1 MITHIHKRIHYSL
14 RCVII
19 ISMKENYTIS
29 VDSNLLEVMREYYQP
44 YLINSD
50 GEYVDFMA
58 KNNDVVIT
66 AYLSKKETKK
76 VTFFGEEAL
85 KEARIWKP
93 NYEPQEKKE
102 AVKESWM
109 FFDDQIGS
117 DEVGVGDFLGPM
129 IVVAAFVSKKDISK
143 LREYGIHDS
152 KKMTDKQI
160 LEVGPKL
167 VKEFHFSKLTLN
179 NEKYNEMLDKG
190 ENLNSM
196 KAKMHNR
203 ALLNMHKE
211 YEDVINIF
219 VDQFVQE
226 STYYKYLNDNNE
238 EQVKD
243 IIFKTKGES
252 YFPCVALASV
262 IARYSYLK
270 EMERLSEQYGMKFP
284 FGASKRVTASAK
296 DFFEKYGLEEFN
308 KVAKKNFANY
318 REVVSI
324 DLI

>member
-1 MITHIHKRIHYSL
+1 
-14 RCVII
+14 
-19 ISMKENYTIS
+19 
-29 VDSNLLEVMREYYQP
+29 
-44 YLINSD
+44 
-50 GEYVDFMA
+50 
-58 KNNDVVIT
+58 
-66 AYLSKKETKK
+66 
-76 VTFFGEEAL
+76 
-85 KEARIWKP
+85 
-93 NYEPQEKKE
+93 
-102 AVKESWM
+102 M
-109 FFDDQIGS
+109 FFEDQIGS

-129 IVVAAFVSKKDISK
+129 IVVAAFVSKFDIKK

-160 LEVGPKL
+160 LEIGPTL
-167 VKEFHFSKLTLN
+167 VKEFHFSKLTLP

-203 ALLNMHKE
+203 ALLNMHKQ
-211 YEDVINIF
+211 YLDVLNIL

-226 STYYKYLNDNNE
+226 NTYYKYLNDASE

-270 EMERLSEQYGMKFP
+270 EMEKLSEQYGMTFP
-284 FGASKRVTASAK
+284 FGAGKRVTEFAK
-296 DFFEKYGLEEFN
+296 KFFDKFGEKELY

-318 REVVSI
+318 REVIS
-324 DLI
+324 L

>member
-1 MITHIHKRIHYSL
+1 
-14 RCVII
+14 
-19 ISMKENYTIS
+19 MKENVTLT
-29 VDSNLLEVMREYYQP
+29 VDINQLALMRDYYQP
-44 YLINSD
+44 YFVNAE
-50 GEYVDFMA
+50 GEYVDFQA
-58 KNNDVVIT
+58 KINDIVIT
-66 AYLSKKETKK
+66 AYLSKKQTRK
-76 VTFFGEEAL
+76 VTFYGEDAI

-93 NYEPQEKKE
+93 DYEPQEKKE
-102 AVKESWM
+102 TVKESWM
-109 FFDDQIGS
+109 FFEDQIGS

-129 IVVAAFVSKKDISK
+129 IVVAAFVSKYDIKK

-160 LEVGPKL
+160 LEIGPTL
-167 VKEFHFSKLTLN
+167 VKEFHFSKLTLP

-203 ALLNMHKE
+203 ALLNMHKQ
-211 YEDVINIF
+211 YLDVLNIF

-226 STYYKYLNDNNE
+226 NTYYKYLNDASE

-270 EMERLSEQYGMKFP
+270 EMEKLSEQYGMTFP
-284 FGASKRVTASAK
+284 FGAGKRVTEFAK
-296 DFFEKYGLEEFN
+296 KFFDKFGEKELY

-318 REVVSI
+318 REVIS
-324 DLI
+324 L

>member
-1 MITHIHKRIHYSL
+1 
-14 RCVII
+14 
-19 ISMKENYTIS
+19 MKENVTLT
-29 VDSNLLEVMREYYQP
+29 VDINQLTLMRDYYQP
-44 YLINSD
+44 YFVNAE
-50 GEYVDFMA
+50 GEYVDFQA
-58 KNNDVVIT
+58 KINDIVIT
-66 AYLSKKETKK
+66 AYLSKKQTRK
-76 VTFFGEEAL
+76 VTFYGEDAI
-85 KEARIWKP
+85 KEVKIWKP
-93 NYEPQEKKE
+93 DYEPVEKKE
-102 AVKESWM
+102 TVKESWM
-109 FFDDQIGS
+109 FFEDQIGS

-129 IVVAAFVSKKDISK
+129 IVVAAFVSKFDIKK

-160 LEVGPKL
+160 LEIGPTL
-167 VKEFHFSKLTLN
+167 VKEFHFSKLTLP

-203 ALLNMHKE
+203 ALLNMHKQ
-211 YEDVINIF
+211 YLDVLNIF

-226 STYYKYLNDNNE
+226 STYYKYLNDANE

-252 YFPCVALASV
+252 FFPCVALASV

-270 EMERLSEQYGMKFP
+270 EMEKLSEQYGMTFP
-284 FGASKRVTASAK
+284 FGAGKRVTEFAK
-296 DFFEKYGLEEFN
+296 EFFNKFGEKELY

-318 REVVSI
+318 REVIS
-324 DLI
+324 L